1 MFKSIVPLSG
11 AVVLAAVI
19 AVPASMAA
27 QAQAPASGKSA
38 VAKGPAAAKKFV
50 AKRTPWGDPDI
61 SGNFTTKD
69 EANTPMERPEEFA
82 GRKIEDITP
91 AELEK
96 ANEARRRRALAA
108 APYPGGGSRARG
120 VAIAVPIHWF
130 DSLDTENARPWFIVD
145 PPDGRIPPQ
154 TDDAK
159 QRTAARV
166 AARRE
171 RGTADSYTDRSAG
184 DRCIAWSIGAGRILP
199 TLYGNSVQILQA
211 KDYVAIRYEMVH
223 ETRIIPIAG
232 RGASRPHNSST
243 LQSYYGDATARWE
256 GDTLVV
262 DTVNYNAKVGIGF
275 IGGAGAATTTPT
287 LHTIEKF
294 TRTAPNKVEFSAT
307 FEDAKTWARPW
318 TFSIPFTEDDTQ
330 AIFEYACH
338 EGNYGLR
345 NILSAGRSDDKKGI
359 KSSDSVDQQNDLRD
373 FEE

>member
-1 MFKSIVPLSG
+1 MARFFT
-11 AVVLAAVI
+11 VVAA
-19 AVPASMAA
+19 ALTMATTA
-27 QAQAPASGKSA
+27 AFAGQAQTPAPKKAAGPSA
-38 VAKGPAAAKKFV
+38 GAAAAAKKFV
-50 AKRTPWGDPDI
+50 PKRLPWGDPDI

-69 EANTPMERPEEFA
+69 EANTPMERPQEFA
-82 GRKIEDITP
+82 GRRIEDITP

-108 APYPGGGSRARG
+108 APYPGGGSRNLG

-154 TDDAK
+154 TQEAR
-159 QRTAARV
+159 QRNAERAAAR
-166 AARRE
+166 AD
-171 RGTADSYTDRSAG
+171 RGTADSYIDRSAG
-184 DRCIAWSIGAGRILP
+184 DRCIAWSIGANRVLP
-199 TLYGNSVQILQA
+199 TLYGNSVQIIQS

-223 ETRIIPIAG
+223 ESRLIPIAG
-232 RGASRPHNSST
+232 RAAARPHVSPA
-243 LQSYYGDATARWE
+243 LRSYYGDATARWE

-262 DTVNYNAKVGIGF
+262 DTVNYNGKL
-275 IGGAGAATTTPT
+275 GGGSDS

-307 FEDAKTWARPW
+307 FEDPKTWARPY
-318 TFSIPFTEDDTQ
+318 TFSLPFTEDDTQ

-345 NILSAGRSDDKKGI
+345 NILSAGRSDDRKGI
-359 KSSDSVDQQNDLRD
+359 KSSNSVDQQVDLRD
-373 FEE
+373 VQE

>member
-1 MFKSIVPLSG
+1 MFKRVFQSVAVGAFVAVVAVPLS
-11 AVVLAAVI
+11 AAGQTP
-19 AVPASMAA
+19 PA
-27 QAQAPASGKSA
+27 GKSTA
-38 VAKGPAAAKKFV
+38 AKGTGAPSAAKKFV
-50 AKRTPWGDPDI
+50 PKRMPWGDPDI

-82 GRKIEDITP
+82 GRRIEDVTP

-130 DSLDTENARPWFIVD
+130 DSLDTENARPWFVVD

-154 TDDAK
+154 TQEA
-159 QRTAARV
+159 QQLTASRA

-184 DRCIAWSIGAGRILP
+184 DRCIAWSIGATRILP
-199 TLYGNSVQILQA
+199 TLYGNSVQIIQS

-223 ETRIIPIAG
+223 ESRLIPIAG
-232 RGASRPHNSST
+232 RGAARQHINPT
-243 LQSYYGDATARWE
+243 LTSYYGDATARWE

-262 DTVNYNAKVGIGF
+262 DTVNYNGKLGVGFFGGG
-275 IGGAGAATTTPT
+275 GGATTAT

-294 TRTAPNKVEFSAT
+294 TRTAPNKVEYSAT
-307 FEDAKTWARPW
+307 FDDPKTWTRPW
-318 TFSIPFTEDDTQ
+318 TFSLPFTEDDSQ

-345 NILSAGRSDDKKGI
+345 NILSAGRSDDRKGI
-359 KSSDSVDQQNDLRD
+359 KSSDSVDAQNDLRD
-373 FEE
+373 VQE